1 MIVVETFSDSSQDN
15 EGILSR
21 IDGHVVGFAAPHMG
35 SAVDQPCLV
44 QSEAESEQSR
54 DEVSVE
60 KSFIPK
66 IHWDGSRQDETAD

>member
-1 MIVVETFSDSSQDN
+1 MIIVESFSDSSQDN
-15 EGILSR
+15 QDILSR
-21 IDGHVVGFAAPHMG
+21 IDRHVVGFAAPHVG

-54 DEVSVE
+54 NEVSVE

-66 IHWDGSRQDETAD
+66 VHWDGSRQDETAD